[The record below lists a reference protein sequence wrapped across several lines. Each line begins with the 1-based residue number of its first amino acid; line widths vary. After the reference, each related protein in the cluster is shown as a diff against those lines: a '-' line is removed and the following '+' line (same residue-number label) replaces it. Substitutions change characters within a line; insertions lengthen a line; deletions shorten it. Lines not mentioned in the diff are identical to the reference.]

1 MTQGRGKVEVGTL
14 LLCNNK
20 NNDIADKVLLS

>member
-14 LLCNNK
+14 LLHNDK
-20 NNDIADKVLLS
+20 NNDIADKILLS